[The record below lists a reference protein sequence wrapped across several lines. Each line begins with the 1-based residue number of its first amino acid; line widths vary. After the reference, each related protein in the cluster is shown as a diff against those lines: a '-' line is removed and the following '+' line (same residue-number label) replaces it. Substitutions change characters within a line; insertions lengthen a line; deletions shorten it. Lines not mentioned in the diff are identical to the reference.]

1 MDKLT
6 TTPTNSQEIQ
16 IPDLVKGYVSA
27 SISDR
32 TKKEYRDDLKR
43 FLDWGGA
50 IPASPETVA
59 SYLSQHAVTHKP
71 ATLERWKISLSK
83 AHSTQQLTDPTKSE
97 LVKLTLKGIR
107 RTHGTAQRRVNP
119 ALKEDILAMV
129 GNING
134 SDNLKDMRD
143 KALLLIGFAG
153 ALRRSELVA
162 LNVEDIQ
169 ENRDGLTVTIT
180 RSKTDQEGQG
190 QKIGIPFARG
200 SHCPVKSFKAWIEAG
215 GISEGAVFRSVSR
228 HGKVGDRLHHH
239 SAARIVKNSA
249 KRIGLDPKDFSG
261 HSLRSGLAT
270 SAAQAG
276 VPVHRICSQT
286 RHKSTRMLDRYIR
299 DGRLFDDNA
308 AGIL

>member
-1 MDKLT
+1 MDKLI
-6 TTPTNSQEIQ
+6 TTPTNSQKIQ

-43 FLDWGGA
+43 FLDFGGS
-50 IPASPETVA
+50 IPASPEEVA
-59 SYLSQHAVTHKP
+59 SYLSQHAETHKA
-71 ATLERWKISLSK
+71 ATLERWKISISK

-107 RTHGTAQRRVNP
+107 RTHGIAQRRVNP
-119 ALKEDILAMV
+119 ILKEDVLLMV
-129 GNING
+129 A
-134 SDNLKDMRD
+134 SLDDENLKDLRD
-143 KALLLIGFAG
+143 KILLLMGFAG
-153 ALRRSELVA
+153 AFRRSELVA
-162 LNVEDIQ
+162 LDVENIQ
-169 ENRDGLTVTIT
+169 ETREGLTITIT
-180 RSKTDQEGQG
+180 KSKTDQEGAG
-190 QKIGIPFARG
+190 QKIGIPYARN
-200 SHCPVKSFKAWIEAG
+200 SKCCPVKTYKKWLDAS
-215 GISEGAVFRSVSR
+215 GIGNGAVFRSVSR
-228 HGKVGDRLHHH
+228 HGKLGNRLHHH
-239 SAARIVKNSA
+239 SAARVVKLSA
-249 KRIGLDPKDFSG
+249 EKIGLDPKLFSG

-270 SAAQAG
+270 SAAVAG

>member
-6 TTPTNSQEIQ
+6 TTSTNSQEIQ

-32 TKKEYRDDLKR
+32 TKKEYRDDLQR
-43 FLDWGGA
+43 FLNWGGD
-50 IPASPETVA
+50 IPASAEVVA
-59 SYLSQHAVTHKP
+59 SYLSQHAGTHKP
-71 ATLERWKISLSK
+71 ATLERWKISISK

-129 GNING
+129 GNLN
-134 SDNLKDMRD
+134 SDSLKDLRD
-143 KALLLIGFAG
+143 RCLLMIGFAG
-153 ALRRSELVA
+153 AFRRSELVA
-162 LNVEDIQ
+162 LNCEDFQITS
-169 ENRDGLTVTIT
+169 EGLTVLIT
-180 RSKTDQEGQG
+180 KSKTDQEGQG

-200 SHCPVKSFKAWIEAG
+200 QHCPVKTYKQWLEAS
-215 GISEGAVFRSVSR
+215 GITEGAVFRSVNR
-228 HGKVGDRLHHH
+228 HQKLGNRLHHH
-239 SAARIVKNSA
+239 SAARIVKLSA
-249 KRIGLDPKDFSG
+249 EKIGLDPKDFSG

-270 SAAQAG
+270 SAAVAG